1 VAKHRFFQ
9 WIAPQV
15 LPDSRVNVVALEDDI
30 FFGVLQS
37 RFHEIWALAT
47 GSRHGD
53 GDEGGRP
60 TYNSDR
66 CFDAFPFPNGLAPN
80 VPASVFSLDPHA
92 TAIAAASKRLN
103 DLRENWLNPPELA
116 RREPE
121 VVPGSPDRVLPITEA
136 AAATLRKRTLTN
148 LYNERPTWLA
158 NAHADLD
165 AAVAEAYGWPA
176 NISEEEALARLFA
189 LNQARAAS
197 QVTQGELV
205 ANANGNQSK
214 GVTCSKRTSK

>member
-1 VAKHRFFQ
+1 V
-9 WIAPQV
+9 I
-15 LPDSRVNVVALEDDI
+15 ALEDDV
-30 FFGVLQS
+30 FFGILQS
-37 RFHEIWALAT
+37 RFHEVWALAT

-66 CFDAFPFPNGLAPN
+66 CFDAFPFPNGLTPN
-80 VPASVFSLDPHA
+80 VPAAVFSRDPRA
-92 TAIAAASKRLN
+92 IPIAAASKRLN
-103 DLRENWLNPPELA
+103 DLRENWLNPPELI

-121 VVPGSPDRVLPITEA
+121 VVPGFSDRILPVDA
-136 AAATLRKRTLTN
+136 AAAAILKKRTLTN

-165 AAVAEAYGWPA
+165 AAVAHAYGWPA
-176 NISEEEALARLFA
+176 DISEDDALARLFE

-197 QVTQGELV
+197 QIAQRELV
-205 ANANGNQSK
+205 ANMNAN
-214 GVTCSKRTSK
+214 